1 MKKTIKIIPLGG
13 LEEVGKN
20 CIAIEY
26 SNDIIV
32 VDLGVGFPSFELPG
46 VKWLLPSIDYL
57 EKNKKKIKALLI
69 THGHLDH
76 IGGVPYLWERL
87 GKPPIYATDL
97 TIALLRERLKDENVF
112 GAKFFKISPKQKF
125 RLGSNFAITPFNV
138 VHNIPESVGFVI
150 KTPIGTLVHTGDWKF
165 DDDPTDQPVVDK
177 SFLKKVGNEKVL
189 ALMSDS
195 TNAIVPGRTLP
206 EKKVGETIEKIIVNA
221 KARVIFT
228 SFSTLVSR
236 IHQVLDICKKNN
248 RKVAIAG
255 FSIVKMVRL
264 VKELNYFD
272 IPDDLIID
280 LKSIHSYPDKNILI
294 IASGTQGEP
303 NSTMTRVANREHS
316 DIKVKPD
323 DTIVFSSSA
332 IPGNELSIHKVMDRL
347 IDQGAE
353 IIYKPVLGAGVHSS
367 GHACKEG
374 LREMLDL
381 IRPKFFI
388 PIEGGNRMQVEHI
401 KLAKESG
408 VKEKNCFLLNNGDTI
423 EMSQNKVTFLD
434 KKKLTPLIVSG
445 GKVKKLKRNIIK
457 ERRELAESGIC
468 ILSQQESKNVEVLFL
483 GLFVEDRIIKA
494 ASKKA
499 KRLMKK
505 YGTNKKGREQI
516 KKRFGDFL
524 LSKLGKKPIVVVF

>member
-1 MKKTIKIIPLGG
+1 
-13 LEEVGKN
+13 
-20 CIAIEY
+20 
-26 SNDIIV
+26 
-32 VDLGVGFPSFELPG
+32 
-46 VKWLLPSIDYL
+46 
-57 EKNKKKIKALLI
+57 
-69 THGHLDH
+69 
-76 IGGVPYLWERL
+76 
-87 GKPPIYATDL
+87 
-97 TIALLRERLKDENVF
+97 
-112 GAKFFKISPKQKF
+112 
-125 RLGSNFAITPFNV
+125 
-138 VHNIPESVGFVI
+138 
-150 KTPIGTLVHTGDWKF
+150 
-165 DDDPTDQPVVDK
+165 
-177 SFLKKVGNEKVL
+177 
-189 ALMSDS
+189 
-195 TNAIVPGRTLP
+195 
-206 EKKVGETIEKIIVNA
+206 
-221 KARVIFT
+221 
-228 SFSTLVSR
+228 
-236 IHQVLDICKKNN
+236 
-248 RKVAIAG
+248 
-255 FSIVKMVRL
+255 
-264 VKELNYFD
+264 
-272 IPDDLIID
+272 
-280 LKSIHSYPDKNILI
+280 
-294 IASGTQGEP
+294 
-303 NSTMTRVANREHS
+303 MTRVANREHS